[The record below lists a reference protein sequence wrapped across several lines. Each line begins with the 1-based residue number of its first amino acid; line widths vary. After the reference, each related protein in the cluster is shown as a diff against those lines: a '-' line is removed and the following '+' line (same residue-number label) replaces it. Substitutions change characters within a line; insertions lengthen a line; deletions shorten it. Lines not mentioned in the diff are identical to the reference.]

1 MEIMLALTLPRD
13 EVTVPLARHVVRT
26 AMERAGVEAACA
38 DDVVLALSEACTNVL
53 LHAGAGDEYEV
64 RFHLGGQRCQI
75 RVVDLG
81 RGFDSVAMGRQRP
94 QPEAER
100 GRGLTLMRALVDR
113 VRFTSRP
120 EDGTVVTMEK
130 ELEFADPALLGDG
143 GDAQAPA
150 RNQV

>member
-1 MEIMLALTLPRD
+1 VEIMLALTLPRD
-13 EVTVPLARHVVRT
+13 GVTVPLARHVVRT
-26 AMERAGVEAACA
+26 AMERAGVEPACV

-64 RFHLGGQRCQI
+64 SFHLEGRRCRI
-75 RVVDLG
+75 RVVDVG
-81 RGFDSVAMGRQRP
+81 RGFDSAAHRDGA

-130 ELEFADPALLGDG
+130 DLRFADPAPLGGG
-143 GDAQAPA
+143 GDA
-150 RNQV
+150 